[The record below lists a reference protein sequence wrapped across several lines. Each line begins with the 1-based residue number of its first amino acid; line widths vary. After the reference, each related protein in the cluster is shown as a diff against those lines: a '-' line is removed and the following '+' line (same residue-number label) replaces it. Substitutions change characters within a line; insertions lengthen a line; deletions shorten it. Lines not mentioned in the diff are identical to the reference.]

1 MSKKKK
7 IGALILVIIIA
18 IQFFRPSENT
28 GEVYGANDITKTVE
42 VPADV
47 KVILE
52 RACMD
57 CHSDH
62 TNYPWYTNIQP
73 VGWWLANHVKEG
85 NSELN
90 FSAFNT
96 YKLKRKLHKFE
107 EIAEQVKES
116 EMPLNSYT
124 LLHSAARLNV
134 EEREALVKWA
144 LNSMALLDT
153 VKIASGK

>member
-7 IGALILVIIIA
+7 IGLALLLVIMGM
-18 IQFFRPSENT
+18 QFFRPARNT

-52 RACMD
+52 KACVD
-57 CHSDH
+57 CHSNH
-62 TNYPWYTNIQP
+62 TDYPWYTNIQP

-85 NSELN
+85 NGELN
-90 FSAFNT
+90 FSEFNT

-107 EIAEQVKES
+107 EIAEQVKEG

-124 LLHSAARLNV
+124 WLHGAARLNV
-134 EEREALVKWA
+134 EEQGALVKWA
-144 LNSMALLDT
+144 LNSKALLDT
-153 VKIASGK
+153 VKIAKEK

>member
-7 IGALILVIIIA
+7 LGLALLLIILVM
-18 IQFFRPSENT
+18 QFFRPIRNT

-52 RACMD
+52 KACMD

-62 TNYPWYTNIQP
+62 TNYPWYTNLQP

-85 NSELN
+85 NGELN
-90 FSAFNT
+90 FSQFNT

-107 EIAEQVKES
+107 EIAEQVKEG
-116 EMPLNSYT
+116 EMPLNAYT
-124 LLHSAARLNV
+124 WLHGAARLNV
-134 EEREALVKWA
+134 EEQEALVKWA
-144 LNSMALLDT
+144 LNSKALLDT
-153 VKIASGK
+153 VKIAAEK